1 MFDSQEYML
10 IGQFNWVWWES
21 KMKSTWP
28 IIFVIVFQFFSHVWL
43 FTNPWSAA
51 CQVPLSFTI
60 SQSLLK
66 FMSIELVMLYNNFK
80 LCLCLQSFPAS
91 GSFPVSW
98 LFASGGQ
105 SIVASASATVLPMN
119 IQGWFPFRIDWLD
132 LLAIQGTL
140 KSLLQHHSSKASIV
154 GCLAFLYGPTLT
166 SIHDYWKNLSF
177 DYRGWEVES

>member
-1 MFDSQEYML
+1 MGKLLFRHSVVSSSLWPHGLQHSRL
-10 IGQFNWVWWES
+10 PCPSPSPGVCSNSSSLSWWCH
-21 KMKSTWP
+21 P
-28 IIFVIVFQFFSHVWL
+28 
-43 FTNPWSAA
+43 
-51 CQVPLSFTI
+51 TI
-60 SQSLLK
+60 SSSVAP
-66 FMSIELVMLYNNFK
+66 FSS
-80 LCLCLQSFPAS
+80 CPQSFPAS
-91 GSFPVSW
+91 VSFPVSW